1 MNQTN
6 EWLLFY
12 VIAMVILMG
21 LFVGYIQ
28 YKKSKIK
35 KQIRGLSNNTLE
47 MTPEEFFRMRKTS
60 FGGRGRPSY
69 ALTQNFAG
77 VYILHNKTKNMYYVG
92 QGQQILNR
100 VNAHFTGKGNGDVY
114 ADYKYGDVF
123 TIRMI
128 ALKNSGFSTLNELER
143 NTIMTC
149 LLYTSPSPRD

>member
-6 EWLLFY
+6 GWLLFY

-77 VYILHNKTKNMYYVG
+77 VYI
-92 QGQQILNR
+92 
-100 VNAHFTGKGNGDVY
+100 
-114 ADYKYGDVF
+114 
-123 TIRMI
+123 
-128 ALKNSGFSTLNELER
+128 
-143 NTIMTC
+143 
-149 LLYTSPSPRD
+149 